1 MATVRLLLT
10 GANGFVGNY
19 VARAV
24 EAGEFVANEIVSPPD
39 GWDIRDPLQVASWVA
54 QARPHMV
61 LHLAAQSFVPRSF
74 EDPRE
79 TYDINVLGTLNLLF
93 ALKQQRFSGRM
104 VYVSSGDVYGQVPDA
119 ALPVSDSLL
128 PEPRSPY
135 ASSKVAAEELCLQWR
150 RSDRLDVVIARPFN
164 HIGPGQN
171 ERFVLPSMAKQIVAI
186 SRGMQPPHIDVGD
199 IDTTRDF
206 TDVRDVVAAYD
217 AIFRKGVSGRKYL
230 IASGQERR
238 VRDIL
243 MQMLDIS
250 GVNVEIHQDTTRL
263 RPAEQRRMVADASL
277 LRGETDWTPRI
288 PFIQTVSDLLEYAK
302 STT

>member
-1 MATVRLLLT
+1 MRLLLT
-10 GANGFVGNY
+10 GATGFVGNY
-19 VARAV
+19 VGRAV
-24 EAGEFVANEIVSPPD
+24 EAGEFVANEIVSPPA
-39 GWDIRDPLQVASWVA
+39 GWDIRDPAQVASWVA
-54 QARPHMV
+54 QVRPQMV

-79 TYDINVLGTLNLLF
+79 TYDINVLGTLNLLL
-93 ALKQQRFSGRM
+93 ALKQQRFSGRL

-119 ALPVSDSLL
+119 ALPVNDSLL

-150 RSDRLDVVIARPFN
+150 RSDGLDVVIARPFN

-171 ERFVLPSMAKQIVAI
+171 ERFVLPSIAKQIVAI
-186 SRGMQPPHIDVGD
+186 SRGMQPPRIDVGD

-217 AIFRKGVSGRKYL
+217 AIFHKGVSGRKYL

-243 MQMLDIS
+243 MQMLDIA
-250 GVNVEIHQDTTRL
+250 GVNVEIHEDTTRL

-277 LRGETDWTPRI
+277 LRGETGWTPRI
-288 PFIQTVSDLLEYAK
+288 PFTQTVSDLLEYAK